1 MTLAHDVEG
10 QQAVGASKVGSVWLC
25 LAAGCGLRFPAPA
38 DGPPIL
44 SCPRCG
50 GEIAQVATAQPR
62 PMPRSE
68 HTGGTLSLH
77 LLLDNWRSLFNV
89 GSIFRTADGAGIC
102 EVHLCGIT
110 PTPAHRKLAK
120 TALGAEIAVPWS
132 YAPNAVARASELQAA
147 GVAMWVLE
155 GGEESLPLWE
165 CDPSP
170 GRAVVLAAGNE
181 VIGIDPGLL
190 ALADRVVHVPM
201 LGHKESL
208 NVAIALSVAVYWLV
222 GQAGSRQRSH
232 CATPGKTI

>member
-1 MTLAHDVEG
+1 
-10 QQAVGASKVGSVWLC
+10 
-25 LAAGCGLRFPAPA
+25 
-38 DGPPIL
+38 
-44 SCPRCG
+44 
-50 GEIAQVATAQPR
+50 
-62 PMPRSE
+62 MPRSE

-155 GGEESLPLWE
+155 GGEESRPLWE
-165 CDPSP
+165 CNPPQDRP
-170 GRAVVLAAGNE
+170 VVLAAGNE

-190 ALADRVVHVPM
+190 ALADQVVHVPM
-201 LGHKESL
+201 LGHKGSL

-222 GQAGSRQRSH
+222 GQAGSCQRSH